1 MNALEMVNRWA
12 ALACLRNSLTID
24 GKHNYSSIKTNR
36 SLEPGKTSSYF
47 YSKIWLGVG
56 GWLCLR
62 PHHSPPKAPICAS
75 ILIL

>member
-1 MNALEMVNRWA
+1 
-12 ALACLRNSLTID
+12 
-24 GKHNYSSIKTNR
+24 
-36 SLEPGKTSSYF
+36 
-47 YSKIWLGVG
+47 LGVG